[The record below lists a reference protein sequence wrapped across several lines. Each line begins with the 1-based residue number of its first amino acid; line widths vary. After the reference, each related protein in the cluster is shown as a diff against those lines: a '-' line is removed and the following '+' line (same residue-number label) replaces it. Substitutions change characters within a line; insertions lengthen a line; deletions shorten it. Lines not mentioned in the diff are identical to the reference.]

1 MRHAIGDGMHAAYGA
16 TGRFAGARSL
26 PSMRQGAPRRADAR
40 LRKATASAAVC
51 ALLAFACGPAAAQ
64 PYPSKPI
71 RIVVPYPAGGSG
83 TIIARLLG
91 EKLTQAWG
99 QQVLVDSRPGASGM
113 IGAEIVAKAPPDGY
127 TLLAGYTSEVAI
139 NVSLFPK
146 VPYDP
151 VKDFA
156 PIALTGVIPMILL
169 VHPSV
174 PARSVKE
181 LMALARSRPGE
192 MTYGS
197 AGAGSPAHLAH
208 ELLNRSTGA
217 KMVHVPY
224 KGAAP
229 ALVDLL
235 GGHVFTYFS
244 GMPPAMPH
252 VRAGKLRGLAVSTA
266 RRSAAAPDIPAVAES
281 VPGFDVPTWF
291 SLLAPAGTPRDI
303 VLSLN
308 AETVK
313 ALNDPAVK
321 PKLASLGAETTTLD
335 ADQAAAFV
343 RKEIEKYA
351 AIVKASGAR
360 VE

>member
-1 MRHAIGDGMHAAYGA
+1 MPISKALA
-16 TGRFAGARSL
+16 TGL
-26 PSMRQGAPRRADAR
+26 
-40 LRKATASAAVC
+40 
-51 ALLAFACGPAAAQ
+51 AAAWACAGTPALAQ
-64 PYPSKPI
+64 TYPAKPI
-71 RIVVPYPAGGSG
+71 RVVVPYPPGGSG
-83 TIIARLLG
+83 TIVARILG
-91 EKLTQAWG
+91 DKLNQAWG
-99 QQVLVDSRPGASGM
+99 QQILVDSRPGASGM
-113 IGAEIVAKAPPDGY
+113 IGAEIVAKSPPDGY

-139 NVSLFPK
+139 NVSLFSK
-146 VPYDP
+146 MAYDP
-151 VKDFA
+151 LKDFA
-156 PIALTGVIPMILL
+156 PVALTGVIPMVLL

-174 PARSVKE
+174 PVKTVKE
-181 LMALARSRPGE
+181 LLALAQRQPGE

-208 ELLNRSTGA
+208 ELLNRSAGV

-252 VRAGKLRGLAVSTA
+252 VRAGKLRGLAVSSA
-266 RRSAAAPDIPAVAES
+266 KRSAAAPDIPAVSES

-303 VLSLN
+303 IAKLN
-308 AETVK
+308 AETVRS
-313 ALNDPAVK
+313 LNDPAVK
-321 PKLASLGAETTTLD
+321 PKLAALGAETTSLN
-335 ADQAAAFV
+335 ADEVAAFV

-351 AIVKASGAR
+351 RVVKSSGLR

>member
-1 MRHAIGDGMHAAYGA
+1 MSI
-16 TGRFAGARSL
+16 S
-26 PSMRQGAPRRADAR
+26 
-40 LRKATASAAVC
+40 KAVNASAILAALACAPAV
-51 ALLAFACGPAAAQ
+51 AQ
-64 PYPSKPI
+64 NYPSKPI
-71 RIVVPYPAGGSG
+71 RIVVPYPPGGSG
-83 TIIARLLG
+83 TIVARILG
-91 EKLTQAWG
+91 DKLNQAWG
-99 QQVLVDSRPGASGM
+99 QQILVDSRPGASGM
-113 IGAEIVAKAPPDGY
+113 IGADIVAKAPPDGY

-146 VPYDP
+146 MAYDP

-174 PARSVKE
+174 PANSVKA

-208 ELLNRSTGA
+208 ELLNRSTNV

-266 RRSAAAPDIPAVAES
+266 KRSAAAPDIPAVAES

-291 SLLAPAGTPRDI
+291 SLLAPAGTPSDI
-303 VLSLN
+303 VTKLN
-308 AETVK
+308 AETVRS
-313 ALNDPAVK
+313 LNDPAVK
-321 PKLASLGAETTTLD
+321 PKLAALGAETTTMN
-335 ADQAAAFV
+335 ADEVAAFI
-343 RKEIEKYA
+343 RKEIDKYA
-351 AIVKASGAR
+351 RVVKASGAR

>member
-1 MRHAIGDGMHAAYGA
+1 MSNPKALQAGLVAVLAC
-16 TGRFAGARSL
+16 AGAH
-26 PSMRQGAPRRADAR
+26 
-40 LRKATASAAVC
+40 C
-51 ALLAFACGPAAAQ
+51 LAQTYPA
-64 PYPSKPI
+64 KPI
-71 RIVVPYPAGGSG
+71 RIVVPYPPGGSG
-83 TIIARLLG
+83 TIVARILG
-91 EKLTQAWG
+91 DKLNQAWG
-99 QQVLVDSRPGASGM
+99 QQILVDSRPGASGM
-113 IGAEIVAKAPPDGY
+113 IGAEIVAKSPPDGY

-139 NVSLFPK
+139 NVSLFSK
-146 VPYDP
+146 MAYDP
-151 VKDFA
+151 LKDFA

-174 PARSVKE
+174 PAKTVKE
-181 LMALARSRPGE
+181 LMALAQRRPGE

-208 ELLNRSTGA
+208 ELLNRSTGV

-266 RRSAAAPDIPAVAES
+266 KRSAAAPDIPAVSES

-303 VLSLN
+303 VAKLN
-308 AETVK
+308 AETVRS
-313 ALNDPAVK
+313 LNDPAVK
-321 PKLASLGAETTTLD
+321 PKLTALGAETTTLN
-335 ADQAAAFV
+335 ADEVSAFI
-343 RKEIEKYA
+343 RQEIEKYA
-351 AIVKASGAR
+351 RVVKSSGLR

>member
-1 MRHAIGDGMHAAYGA
+1 MSI
-16 TGRFAGARSL
+16 F
-26 PSMRQGAPRRADAR
+26 RAVG
-40 LRKATASAAVC
+40 ASAILAALAWAPAV
-51 ALLAFACGPAAAQ
+51 AQ
-64 PYPSKPI
+64 TYPSKPI
-71 RIVVPYPAGGSG
+71 RIVVPYPPGGSG
-83 TIIARLLG
+83 TIVARILG
-91 EKLTQAWG
+91 DKLNQAWG
-99 QQVLVDSRPGASGM
+99 QQILVDSRPGASGM

-146 VPYDP
+146 MAYDP

-174 PARSVKE
+174 PAKSVKE
-181 LMALARSRPGE
+181 LMALARSRPGD

-208 ELLNRSTGA
+208 ELLNRSTNV

-266 RRSAAAPDIPAVAES
+266 KRSAAAPDIPAVAES
-281 VPGFDVPTWF
+281 VSGFDVPTWF
-291 SLLAPAGTPRDI
+291 SLLAPAGTPSDI
-303 VLSLN
+303 VAKLN
-308 AETVK
+308 AETVRS
-313 ALNDPAVK
+313 LNDPAVK
-321 PKLASLGAETTTLD
+321 PKLAALGAETTTMN
-335 ADQAAAFV
+335 ADEVAAFI
-343 RKEIEKYA
+343 RKEIDKYA
-351 AIVKASGAR
+351 RVVKASGAR